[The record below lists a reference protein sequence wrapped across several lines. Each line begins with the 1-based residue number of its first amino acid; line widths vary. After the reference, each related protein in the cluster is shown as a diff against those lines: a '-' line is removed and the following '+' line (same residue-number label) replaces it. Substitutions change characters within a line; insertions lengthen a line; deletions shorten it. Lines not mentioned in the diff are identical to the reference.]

1 MPEGK
6 VLDLSVGGFQVP
18 AFGGLQ
24 VEGEARRE
32 FTVPVVG
39 GFVVLWE

>member
-24 VEGEARRE
+24 IEGEVGCE
-32 FTVPVVG
+32 FAVPVIA
-39 GFVVLWE
+39 GFVILWE